1 MKSLILFLFLSPL
14 ALLFQDDEITIF
26 LVADSTVSN
35 KPFNEGGNPEKGW
48 GQIFPLYLKE
58 GIKIDNHAVNG
69 RSTKSFRDEGRWD
82 KVMQLIK
89 PGDYVLVEFGHN
101 DEKIEDPKRYA
112 DPDTAY
118 RANLKRYIAEI
129 RKKGGKPIL
138 ATPIVRRKFDEYG
151 KLVDTHGRYPD
162 VVREVAK
169 EEKVPLLDLEA
180 KSKALVSAYGEERS
194 KQIFLHIEPGEYASL
209 PEGRE
214 DDTHLSPFGAF
225 RICDLVVEEMK
236 EALPELVKYL
246 KE

>member
-1 MKSLILFLFLSPL
+1 MKIFVLLLFLSPL
-14 ALLFQDDEITIF
+14 ALLFQEDEITIF

-58 GIKIDNHAVNG
+58 GVKIDNHAING
-69 RSTKSFRDEGRWD
+69 RSTKSFRDQGRWD
-82 KVMQLIK
+82 KVMELMK
-89 PGDYVLVEFGHN
+89 PGDYVIIEFGHN

-118 RANLKRYIAEI
+118 RANLKQYIAEA
-129 RKKGGKPIL
+129 REKGAKPIL
-138 ATPIVRRKFDEYG
+138 ATPIVRRSFDENSN
-151 KLVDTHGRYPD
+151 LIDTHGRYPE

-180 KSKALVSAYGEERS
+180 KSKKLVAAYGEERS
-194 KQIFLHIEPGEYASL
+194 KQLYLHIQPGEYASL

-225 RICDLVVEEMK
+225 RVCDLVVEEIQNQV
-236 EALPELVKYL
+236 PELVKYL
-246 KE
+246 KK

>member
-138 ATPIVRRKFDEYG
+138 ATSIVRRKFDEYG